1 MGSPLSEG
9 GLHDGQDAPA
19 EHLDLVEP
27 LNAVMMIHY
36 RQAQYAKAEEVSR
49 RILFISEKTL
59 GPDHPYVATV
69 LNNLATFLQ
78 NQGSYAEAR
87 SLLER
92 SLAIFEKV
100 LGPERPDVAVSLNY
114 FAGLLN
120 GQGSYAE
127 ARPLYEQGLRGMLNH
142 LSLNRRSMTEH
153 ERFQY
158 LATQKGPEPF
168 LLNLVALQ
176 ENGPTKE

>member
-19 EHLDLVEP
+19 EHLGLVEP

-49 RILFISEKTL
+49 RILSISEKTL

-87 SLLER
+87 PLLER
-92 SLAIFEKV
+92 SLAIFEKA
-100 LGPERPDVAVSLNY
+100 LGPEHPDVAVSLNY

-120 GQGSYAE
+120 GQGTYAE
-127 ARPLYEQGLRGMLNH
+127 ARPLYEQGLSIKLKH
-142 LSLNRRSMTEH
+142 LLLTMGSMTEA

-158 LATQKGPEPF
+158 LAVQTGPEPF

-176 ENGPTKE
+176 GSGPPKE